1 MAKQQ
6 QEGERHL
13 RLRSAERPPW
23 RAAKEE
29 HTAAGLRGVKRVLP
43 RWQVEQE
50 IEREQCEAEQ
60 ALSEEEHIHSKIATQ
75 LLRWGRSDL
84 VTHHG
89 RRTVCLEGWSP
100 SKWYSVEELAL
111 AMGVLES
118 DLPLEVLLSDGKHGP
133 RVLHQ
138 QQGGRIWIKARWTA
152 GLGGRGHCGARQQH
166 EGHEQH
172 EAREQR
178 DGARHEQRAG
188 HGDSHVGRR
197 GGGGR

>member
-1 MAKQQ
+1 M
-6 QEGERHL
+6 
-13 RLRSAERPPW
+13 
-23 RAAKEE
+23 
-29 HTAAGLRGVKRVLP
+29 
-43 RWQVEQE
+43 
-50 IEREQCEAEQ
+50 
-60 ALSEEEHIHSKIATQ
+60 SEEEHIHSKIATQ

-84 VTHHG
+84 GTHHG

-100 SKWYSVEELAL
+100 GKWYSVEELAL

-138 QQGGRIWIKARWTA
+138 QKGGRIWIRARWTA
-152 GLGGRGHCGARQQH
+152 GLGGRGHRGARQQH
-166 EGHEQH
+166 ERHEQR

-188 HGDSHVGRR
+188 HGDSHFGHRLQESLERR
-197 GGGGR
+197 ALRQPCLCAVLWVCVAFTVHLPLHHAP